1 MAEVIHRYVG
11 KNGPLPK
18 PRQLTAEQ
26 KDRQASDARLQ
37 AAKAREREAVAALRE
52 TELARKRGD
61 LVEQKAVVRYVSYAY
76 TCLKERLR
84 ALPSAATRKLDIPNA
99 EKHTAKMVI
108 DAKVREALNELAD
121 HLNMSVAEYQKRV
134 ERA

>member
-1 MAEVIHRYVG
+1 MAEIRYIG
-11 KNGPLPK
+11 KNGAPPK
-18 PRQLTAEQ
+18 PRQLTAAQQE
-26 KDRQASDARLQ
+26 RQASDARLQ
-37 AAKAREREAVAALRE
+37 AAKAREREAIAALRE
-52 TELARKRGD
+52 TELARKRGE

-99 EKHTAKMVI
+99 EKHAAKMLI
-108 DAKVREALNELAD
+108 DVKVREALNELAD